1 MIALLMAAGMMAAPV
16 NCRPKEL
23 FRRQAGQ
30 TCISPGPHI
39 APAHMDAIRHQLKS
53 LIASQGQLDPAA
65 AAAVKAEAAKT
76 MAAKGIRRRY
86 GPVADTAP
94 FRKFEARP
102 APTIS
107 HYAY

>member
-1 MIALLMAAGMMAAPV
+1 MMIMLMAAAMLASPV

-30 TCISPGPHI
+30 SCISPGPTI

-53 LIASQGQLDPAA
+53 LIASHGQLDPATDA
-65 AAAVKAEAAKT
+65 TIKAEAAKT

-86 GPVADTAP
+86 GPAADPAP
-94 FRKFEARP
+94 FHKFEARP
-102 APTIS
+102 APKVS
-107 HYAY
+107 PYSF